1 MTDKLLKNQND
12 ALHCPSNI
20 TPIQEDYKIEE
31 LAEQY
36 AEYQSWIALYEEKYG
51 EEDAISTECEREWWD
66 VLRST
71 G

>member
-12 ALHCPSNI
+12 VLHCPPNI
-20 TPIQEDYKIEE
+20 PPIEEEYKITE
-31 LAEQY
+31 LAEEY

-51 EEDAISTECEREWWD
+51 EEDAISTNWEETFYQSQRY
-66 VLRST
+66 